1 MGLNHQE
8 RQRDDGSLKQQQ
20 SEGGMPIKPKR
31 SRTPGTCSTKK
42 SSGTPK
48 KTQALSPVLK
58 VPLGGL
64 YTQMAEEARRRWKG
78 FTVYALEAILRGC
91 KVKGSGPIGIECRV
105 GDPLRFGSCMLV
117 LRGALANAARS
128 GAAKANETPISYV
141 QSLLAKAMDEPYQV
155 SVFED
160 F

>member
-1 MGLNHQE
+1 
-8 RQRDDGSLKQQQ
+8 
-20 SEGGMPIKPKR
+20 MPIKPKR
-31 SRTPGTCSTKK
+31 PRKPGASNAKRPAK
-42 SSGTPK
+42 NLK
-48 KTQALSPVLK
+48 KTQELAPVLK
-58 VPLGGL
+58 VPIGGL
-64 YTQMAEEARRRWKG
+64 YTQLAQEAEKQRKG

-91 KVKGSGPIGIECRV
+91 KVKGSGPIGIEYRA

-155 SVFED
+155 SVLED